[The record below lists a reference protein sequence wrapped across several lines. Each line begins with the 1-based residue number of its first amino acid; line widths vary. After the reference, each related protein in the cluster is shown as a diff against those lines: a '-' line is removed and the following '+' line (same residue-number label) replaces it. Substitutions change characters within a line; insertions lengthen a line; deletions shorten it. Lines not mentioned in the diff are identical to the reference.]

1 MSVASITV
9 SELLN
14 EQAEELGLELLS
26 DQADLQKKIS
36 FPNIKKPGL
45 ALAGYL
51 KQIHPERIQI
61 LGKTELSYLKTLSPE
76 ECRARLKALCDLNI
90 SCILITASQPAPE
103 LLLECVNEQHI
114 PLLRTQLS
122 SSVIISRLTS
132 YLEERLAPETALH
145 GVLVDIFGI
154 GVLILGK
161 SGIGKSEC
169 ALELIL
175 RGHRLVS
182 DDIVNLK
189 LRSNEVIIGT
199 SPVLTRYLI
208 EVRGLGI
215 LNVKELFGVT
225 SVRYRKRVELVVN
238 LESWKEQ
245 SYERLG
251 LDSHKYRI
259 LDVELPLVNIPVGP
273 GRNLAVIIEVA
284 ARNELLKL
292 RGYDSAQQV
301 SNALLERLKN
311 GSSQKTEKTSL
322 ADIE

>member
-1 MSVASITV
+1 MTFITV
-9 SELLN
+9 SELLS
-14 EQAEELGLELLS
+14 EKGEEFGLELLS
-26 DQADLQKKIS
+26 EDADLQKKVS
-36 FPNIKKPGL
+36 FPTIQKPGL

-51 KQIHPERIQI
+51 DQIHPERIQVF
-61 LGKTELSYLKTLSPE
+61 GKTELSYLKTLTAE
-76 ECRARLKALCDLNI
+76 ECRIRVNALCNLDI
-90 SCILITASQPAPE
+90 HSMLITVSQTAPE
-103 LLLECVNEQHI
+103 TLLACARAHRI
-114 PLLRTQLS
+114 PLLRPPS
-122 SSVIISRLTS
+122 SSLVPISRITR
-132 YLEERLAPETALH
+132 YLEERLAPETSLH

-154 GVLILGK
+154 GVLILGG

-182 DDIVNLK
+182 DDIVELK

-199 SPVLTRYLI
+199 SPALTRYLI

-215 LNVKELFGVT
+215 LNVKELFGIT

-245 SYERLG
+245 GYDRLG
-251 LDSHKYRI
+251 LDNQKYRV
-259 LDVELPLVNIPVGP
+259 LDVDLPLVNIPVGP

-284 ARNELLKL
+284 ARNQLLKL
-292 RGYDSAQQV
+292 RGYDSAQQI

-311 GSSQKTEKTSL
+311 ESFCKPEKTSP